1 MSNVAPG
8 SPRLRL
14 PSGPILGLLGVLVL
28 LLVLIGVK
36 QELDRFLSL
45 GNLRV
50 LIHEGTVPAVL
61 ALGMLLVIISGGID
75 LSIGAV
81 VALVTVVTMRVY
93 AHFTRELGVEQAS
106 LIAVPAG
113 VLIGGACGLANGL
126 LITLLRLPPF
136 VVTLGMLSIARGSA
150 IWLAERT
157 LLAFPVGARPDWV
170 QGIASS
176 RGLEVPLPH
185 LFGVGPRVSSFIANT
200 GITNP
205 GFLSL
210 LALAVLFAV
219 VLRATRFGRH
229 LYATGSNEATARLCG
244 VNVSRTKVVAYTL
257 MGLLAGWAGILLFA
271 HGDSGNP
278 SAGEGLE
285 LTVIAAVVIGGAR
298 LNGGKGTV
306 VGALTG
312 VLILGLLANGVSLF
326 NVPVEV
332 RYILEGAIILL
343 NAALSR
349 WQRPPTG

>member
-1 MSNVAPG
+1 MPDDR
-8 SPRLRL
+8 PTPHRLRL
-14 PSGPILGLLGVLVL
+14 PSGPALG
-28 LLVLIGVK
+28 LIGVALLLLILVGVK
-36 QELDRFLSL
+36 AELGTFLSL

-50 LIHEGTVPAVL
+50 LIHEGTVPGVL
-61 ALGMLLVIISGGID
+61 ALGMLLVITSGGID

-93 AHFTRELGVEQAS
+93 TRFHSELGVEQAS
-106 LIAVPAG
+106 LIAVAAG
-113 VLIGGACGLANGL
+113 VVIGGVCGLINGL
-126 LITLLRLPPF
+126 LVTQLRLPPF

-157 LLAFPVGARPDWV
+157 LLAFPVGGRPEWV
-170 QGIASS
+170 EIVASS
-176 RGLEVPLPH
+176 RGIQVPLPH
-185 LFGVGPRVSSFIANT
+185 LFGLGPRATRFVSDSGVT
-200 GITNP
+200 TP

-210 LALAVLFAV
+210 MALASLTAV

-229 LYATGSNEATARLCG
+229 VYAVGSNEATARLCG
-244 VNVSRTKVVAYTL
+244 VNVSRTKVLAYTFS
-257 MGLLAGWAGILLFA
+257 GLLAGWAGILLFA

-285 LTVIAAVVIGGAR
+285 LTVIAAVVIGGAS
-298 LNGGKGTV
+298 LTGGKGSV
-306 VGALTG
+306 AGALMG

-332 RYILEGAIILL
+332 RYILEGGIILL

-349 WQRPPTG
+349 WQRPDAG